1 MAETTTITIPKKKKG
16 WFQKIPTSVLFSPGG
31 MVLILFAII
40 MELIDLIPIPFID
53 QLWEIPFEI
62 IFIIFF
68 LIIVKD
74 ASFKSLVIPI
84 ILERIPI
91 LNDILPSFVI
101 RMFI

>member
-1 MAETTTITIPKKKKG
+1 MAETITIAVPKKKGG
-16 WFQKIPTSVLFSPGG
+16 WFQKIPRDVLLSPGG

-40 MELIDLIPIPFID
+40 MELVDLIPIPFID

-62 IFIIFF
+62 LFIVFF
-68 LIIVKD
+68 LAIVKD

-91 LNDILPSFVI
+91 LNDILPSFLI
-101 RMFI
+101 RMFV